1 LRLLLEET
9 FLIAAFTL
17 AGVITGAVIL
27 NRMTRSKTLL
37 KKKEGLIK
45 PYNTTKEELQ
55 SLQFEKSLILQSITR
70 VYEASYEGKID
81 LIERDRL
88 LLKYQQQLDSYDK
101 KIADLQPVVD
111 IAELADM
118 RNGLVSLL
126 EGRITAIDQKLAD
139 ISNKYGIS
147 ASDIILGSPKSD
159 YQSIIDRVGGGM
171 TKKKNKEKKNKDDTQ
186 KENDDEEGQHLDV
199 TNEEIGVAAVVVR
212 EQIDQKK
219 YSSKEK
225 VKTKEGEEEEEEK
238 TVDELQKEIMYALS
252 RLEQMDSDDRYKDH
266 EQAVNNKK
274 RDALSSF

>member
-27 NRMTRSKTLL
+27 NRMPRSKTLL
-37 KKKEGLIK
+37 KKKEGMIK

-70 VYEASYEGKID
+70 VCEASYEGKID

-88 LLKYQQQLDSYDK
+88 LLKYQQQLNSYDK

-111 IAELADM
+111 IAELTDM

-147 ASDIILGSPKSD
+147 ASDIIVGLPKSD
-159 YQSIIDRVGGGM
+159 YQSIIDRVGGGVM
-171 TKKKNKEKKNKDDTQ
+171 KKNKDEMKKNKDDAQ
-186 KENDDEEGQHLDV
+186 KENDYKEGQQLDV
-199 TNEEIGVAAVVVR
+199 ADEEIGVAATVR

-225 VKTKEGEEEEEEK
+225 VKTKEKEEEEEE

-252 RLEQMDSDDRYKDH
+252 RLEQIDSDDRYKDH